1 MSYEEKIAAAQAKI
15 NAFKE
20 KMAIVAEKTK
30 AVHAMRKEE
39 IAEAIDSINADLDEL
54 DAAIIEDYQ
63 ENKAAIDQKLDKL
76 DEAVASDLEE
86 FDNAVDQEMTDF
98 EDELEGNVV
107 AAKENARLAKE
118 RRQNKINSIKINAQM
133 RADVLKEK
141 IAKRNDAKDKA
152 AMESYIIDLL
162 DYAEC
167 CQQVAYA
174 AAMEADMAL
183 LEAAQTAVEYKE
195 RFGEGETAEQ

>member
-1 MSYEEKIAAAQAKI
+1 MSYEERIAAAQAKM

-20 KMAIVAEKTK
+20 KMAAVAEKTK
-30 AVHAMRKEE
+30 AVHEMRKEE

-54 DAAIIEDYQ
+54 DAAIIQDYQ
-63 ENKAAIDQKLDKL
+63 ENKAAIGQKLDKL
-76 DEAVASDLEE
+76 SDTVASDLEE
-86 FDNAVDQEMTDF
+86 FDTSVDQEMTDF

-107 AAKENARLAKE
+107 AANENARLAKE
-118 RRQNKINSIKINAQM
+118 RRESKINAIKINAQM
-133 RADVLKEK
+133 RADALKEK
-141 IAKRNDAKDKA
+141 IAQRDDAKDKA

-183 LEAAQTAVEYKE
+183 LEATQIAAEYKE
-195 RFGEGETAEQ
+195 RFGEEEVTE

>member
-1 MSYEEKIAAAQAKI
+1 MSYEERIAAAQAKM

-20 KMAIVAEKTK
+20 KMAAVAEKTK
-30 AVHAMRKEE
+30 AAHEMRKEE

-54 DAAIIEDYQ
+54 DEAIIEDYQ
-63 ENKAAIDQKLDKL
+63 ENKAAIGQKLDKL
-76 DEAVASDLEE
+76 SDTVASGLEE
-86 FDNAVDQEMTDF
+86 FDTSVDQEMTDF

-107 AAKENARLAKE
+107 AANESARLAKE
-118 RRQNKINSIKINAQM
+118 RRESKINAIKINAQM

-141 IAKRNDAKDKA
+141 IAQRDDAKDKA

-183 LEAAQTAVEYKE
+183 LEATQIAAEYKE
-195 RFGEGETAEQ
+195 RFGEEEVTE